1 MKLMHTNIA
10 IIRCW
15 LFFKHKDFTPI
26 VAELGRNKDENN
38 NPLLCRDEQMGF
50 PFGLFFHST
59 AASKIDSDVL
69 TAALS
74 CDGIKSLGSD

>member
-1 MKLMHTNIA
+1 MKHA
-10 IIRCW
+10 
-15 LFFKHKDFTPI
+15 LFRKYRELSIWQQKDFTSI

-69 TAALS
+69 TVLRAVMV
-74 CDGIKSLGSD
+74 

>member
-1 MKLMHTNIA
+1 MVYKYIELTIWQQNYFI
-10 IIRCW
+10 
-15 LFFKHKDFTPI
+15 LI
-26 VAELGRNKDENN
+26 VSELLRNKDENN

>member
-1 MKLMHTNIA
+1 MIHTPVHTYTVLA
-10 IIRCW
+10 IW
-15 LFFKHKDFTPI
+15 QHKYFTPI

-69 TAALS
+69 TAAVS
-74 CDGIKSLGSD
+74 CDGIKSFGSD

>member
-1 MKLMHTNIA
+1 MRHTPVHTYTVLA
-10 IIRCW
+10 IW
-15 LFFKHKDFTPI
+15 QHKDFTPI
-26 VAELGRNKDENN
+26 VVELGRNKDENN

-69 TAALS
+69 TATLHWAVMV
-74 CDGIKSLGSD
+74 

>member
-1 MKLMHTNIA
+1 MKTYIELA
-10 IIRCW
+10 IQHYKN
-15 LFFKHKDFTPI
+15 LTPI

-69 TAALS
+69 TAAVS
-74 CDGIKSLGSD
+74 CDGIKRLGSD